1 METEENKFGLYL
13 TVLRFL
19 PFKITFNLKKLFLD
33 FDISYHKMTITAFYA
48 DNPSELELELLDDIV
63 TNSNAHIPNY
73 FIDSINRLMKDY
85 DSNEK
90 HDFLLFSFYEPI

>member
-1 METEENKFGLYL
+1 MDTEENKFNLYL

-19 PFKITFNLKKLFLD
+19 PFKITINLKRLYLD
-33 FDISYHKMTITAFYA
+33 FDTNNIRMLITAFYE

-73 FIDSINRLMKDY
+73 FIGQKHRLIKEY
-85 DSNEK
+85 DFNEK
-90 HDFLLFSFYEPI
+90 HDFLLFAFYEPS